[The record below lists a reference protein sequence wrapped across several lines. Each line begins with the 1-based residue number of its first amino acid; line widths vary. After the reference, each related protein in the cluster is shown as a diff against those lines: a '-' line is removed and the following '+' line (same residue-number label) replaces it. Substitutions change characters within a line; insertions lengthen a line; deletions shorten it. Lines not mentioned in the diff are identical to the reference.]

1 MEYVSDYLSKISE
14 LQNLKSDQFKYL
26 PGVTKLIELNI
37 TTSQLEFTTSNGHFY
52 ENPTDNSGMFET
64 KYEWNYTNRYGNIFI
79 NIILRK
85 GKHLSRCVR

>member
-37 TTSQLEFTTSNGHFY
+37 TTSQLEFTTGNGQLY
-52 ENPTDNSGMFET
+52 ENLTDNFGM
-64 KYEWNYTNRYGNIFI
+64 
-79 NIILRK
+79 
-85 GKHLSRCVR
+85 